1 MSSESN
7 EPVVGGVGAGRR
19 VVLGRFLAAAA
30 FVVPAVLSGPGAAM
44 ASACGPWARTTSGVA
59 GSHPVTTVDRVP
71 PADKVPSAGKPRP
84 GVTSSPAPSPTP
96 EARQPGAKQPG
107 GSNAVK
113 QPGSNGGKQP
123 GGSDGVRQP
132 GSNGGKS
139 RNDSESATGSGR
151 GGGRDAGRGGGK
163 NGGRSGDTGRKDAGR
178 VDRADDPDDSD
189 VPNDGREAAGLDGK
203 VGKVVRK
210 PAEGWGRSG

>member
-19 VVLGRFLAAAA
+19 VVLGRFLATAA
-30 FVVPAVLSGPGAAM
+30 FVVPVVLSGPGAAM
-44 ASACGPWARTTSGVA
+44 ASACGPWACTTSGVA
-59 GSHPVTTVDRVP
+59 GSHPVTT
-71 PADKVPSAGKPRP
+71 ADKVPSVGKPRP

-107 GSNAVK
+107 GSTAVK
-113 QPGSNGGKQP
+113 QPGSNDGK
-123 GGSDGVRQP
+123 QP

-151 GGGRDAGRGGGK
+151 GGGREAGRGGGRD
-163 NGGRSGDTGRKDAGR
+163 GGRNGDSGRKDADR
-178 VDRADDPDDSD
+178 ADRADRADDSDDSD
-189 VPNDGREAAGLDGK
+189 GSNDGRDADSLDGK
-203 VGKVVRK
+203 VGKVGKVVKK
-210 PAEGWGRSG
+210 PAEGWGRSD